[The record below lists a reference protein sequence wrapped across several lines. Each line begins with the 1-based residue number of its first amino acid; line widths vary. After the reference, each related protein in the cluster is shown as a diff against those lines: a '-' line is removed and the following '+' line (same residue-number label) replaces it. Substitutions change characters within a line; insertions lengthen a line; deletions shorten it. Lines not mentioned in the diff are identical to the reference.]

1 MNNIS
6 SSDKNSLLPILIV
19 GAGLSGLTTARLL
32 TNAGI
37 PNITFEASPPSR
49 TQGYAISLRDWGYKS
64 LLSAL
69 GGIPLSCLTKGVAPD
84 RHIGGSGWID
94 QALNDNH
101 TGVCLIKPPFEAK
114 QSIIRANRNAL
125 RGWIAD
131 CGEEDIDIRFG
142 HRLCGIQYEGSR
154 ENEHANGEGEE
165 DQVIVAKFEN
175 GARYRGCM
183 LVAADGVHSAARS
196 LVLPKV
202 VPEVVPVV
210 VFHGELRLPRE
221 EFDKIVRPHCGE
233 SNIHAGVGDGFNTP
247 LTICNITNTDVHLD
261 WSYSRPSTGAGDP
274 LYNPDISAEE
284 AMIIPPTLLEEIA
297 TRDLAEPW
305 SVFLNGKAMKSHR
318 VFNWVSR
325 CVFVTRED
333 VDGCA
338 EKGVVFIGDSWHA
351 MPIFGG
357 EGGNHAIVDGVE
369 LVKALE
375 DVQGR
380 GDVKKAIKVYYDG
393 SWRRCQEAVKR
404 SRQRFYTLHRP
415 MSEWREI
422 AEKRSQS

>member
-1 MNNIS
+1 MNNIQS
-6 SSDKNSLLPILIV
+6 SKNKSSLPILII

-37 PNITFEASPPSR
+37 PNITFEASSSSR
-49 TQGYAISLRDWGYKS
+49 TQGYAISLRDWGYTS

-69 GGIPLSCLTKGVAPD
+69 GGIPLSSLTKGAAPD

-101 TGVCLIKPPFEAK
+101 TGVCLIKPPPDAK

-131 CGEEDIDIRFG
+131 CGDEDIDVRFR

-154 ENEHANGEGEE
+154 ENDQANGQGEE
-165 DQVIVAKFEN
+165 DQVVVAEFEN

-247 LTICNITNTDVHLD
+247 LTICNITNTEVHLD
-261 WSYSRPSTGAGDP
+261 WSYSRPSTGADDP

-284 AMIIPPTLLEEIA
+284 AKIIPPALLEEIT

-305 SVFLNGKAMKSHR
+305 SVFLNGEAMKSHR

-333 VDGCA
+333 VDGSA

-369 LVKALE
+369 LAKALG
-375 DVQGR
+375 DAQGR
-380 GDVKKAIKVYYDG
+380 GDVKKAINAYYDG

-404 SRQRFYTLHRP
+404 SRQRFYTLHRA
-415 MSEWREI
+415 MSEWRKI
-422 AEKRSQS
+422 AEKRSPT